1 MSFLEVSDL
10 HVRLAEFQLAGI
22 SLALDRGDYLTIIGP
37 TGAGKTIFIEAL
49 VGFWPPDQ
57 GRILLGDRDITHELP
72 EHRHIGIVYQDY
84 ALMPHMTVFRN
95 IAYGLKKHGG
105 RDLEQS
111 VRQMAASLHIDHLLH
126 RKPATLSG
134 GEQQRVA
141 LARALI
147 AEPQLLLMDEPFSAL
162 DRQTRREARIL
173 LKKAVRERGTTVVH
187 ITHDLDDA
195 WAFADKLA
203 VFKGGRM
210 QQFGSMQDV
219 LTRPRSRFIA
229 DFVGADLLRGIVV
242 SDAKEGA
249 QIDIGGIC
257 LASLDAAVLGAEV
270 DVAIRHEAITLQKAP
285 PVSSN
290 GFNVVP
296 AVLDHVM
303 PEGPAFLVD
312 MHVNGTG
319 LQALVSSDTLQRLQ
333 TREGDSLYALIP
345 KQHVKIIDS
354 HQGRQ
359 QPVQEKPRV
368 QRK

>member
-10 HVRLAEFQLAGI
+10 HVRLAEFQLAGV
-22 SLALDRGDYLTIIGP
+22 SLALDKGDYLTIIGP

-49 VGFWPPDQ
+49 VGFWQPDQ
-57 GRILLGDRDITHELP
+57 GGVFLDGRDITHELP
-72 EHRHIGIVYQDY
+72 ERRHIGIVYQDY

-95 IAYGLKKHGG
+95 IAYGLKKHKGP
-105 RDLEQS
+105 DLKDK
-111 VRQMAASLHIDHLLH
+111 VRQMAVSLHIDHLLH

-147 AEPQLLLMDEPFSAL
+147 AEPRLLLMDEPFSAL
-162 DRQTRREARIL
+162 DRQTRREARVL
-173 LKKAVRERGTTVVH
+173 LKNAVRERGTTVVH

-210 QQFGSMQDV
+210 LQFGSLHDV
-219 LTRPRSRFIA
+219 LARPRSQFIA
-229 DFVGADLLRGIVV
+229 DFVGACLIRGTVV
-242 SDAKEGA
+242 STAKDGVR
-249 QIDIGGIC
+249 IDIGGVH
-257 LASLDAAVLGAEV
+257 LASLDTAAPGDEV
-270 DVAIRHEAITLQKAP
+270 DVAIRHEAINLQKER
-285 PVSSN
+285 PVSCN

-296 AVLDHVM
+296 AVLGHVM

-319 LQALVSSDTLQRLQ
+319 LQALVSHDTVQRLQ
-333 TREGDSLYALIP
+333 SREGDPMYALIP
-345 KQHVKIIDS
+345 RQHVKIVAS
-354 HQGRQ
+354 HHHSQ
-359 QPVQEKPRV
+359 QPVQEKTRV
-368 QRK
+368 HRK